1 MFCSIIISFEEIVQ
15 GLCCYPEKVSLLLA
29 LYLFIIREYTKQDI
43 LSACGG
49 AQAGLNKAMPG
60 YDKKNPL
67 SDCLITDFF
76 EIFYLT
82 VMPLSDI
89 VLSLSLL

>member
-15 GLCCYPEKVSLLLA
+15 GLCCYPEKVLLLLA
-29 LYLFIIREYTKQDI
+29 LYLFIVREYTKQDI
-43 LSACGG
+43 LNS
-49 AQAGLNKAMPG
+49 AMPG